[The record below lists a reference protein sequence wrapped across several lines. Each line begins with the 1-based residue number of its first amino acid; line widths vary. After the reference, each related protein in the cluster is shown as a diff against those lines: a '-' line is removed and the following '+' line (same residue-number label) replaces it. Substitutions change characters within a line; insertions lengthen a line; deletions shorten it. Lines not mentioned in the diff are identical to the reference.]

1 MNLHDV
7 VLENA
12 RDLARRGL
20 VSAADLA
27 RIERNCLTARHSLS
41 QRKSRETKVPVS
53 CCAA

>member
-20 VSAADLA
+20 LSTADLA
-27 RIERNCLTARHSLS
+27 RIERHCHSARKP
-41 QRKSRETKVPVS
+41 REANPPASR
-53 CCAA
+53 AA